1 MNIYKAVYNTHQ
13 VKFYFSDESIDAV
26 AQELSRLLKP
36 YDLHIV
42 NSIATG
48 HLHGA
53 EIQIKH
59 KLISAKSVWK
69 DDGHVW
75 VFLYDDYF
83 EIIAQS
89 DKPIKNMTPDE
100 HESWQQSLYK
110 RNALIEFFWL
120 ISNGKYEGVNGENKE
135 NI

>member
-1 MNIYKAVYNTHQ
+1 VNIYKAVYNTHQ

-36 YDLHIV
+36 YDLYTATF
-42 NSIATG
+42 IATRY
-48 HLHGA
+48 LHGA

-59 KLISAKSVWK
+59 RLINAKSAWK
-69 DDGHVW
+69 DDGNVW
-75 VFLYDDYF
+75 VFLYDEFF

-100 HESWQQSLYK
+100 HESWQKSLYK

-120 ISNGKYEGVNGENKE
+120 ISNGKYEGVNSENNE